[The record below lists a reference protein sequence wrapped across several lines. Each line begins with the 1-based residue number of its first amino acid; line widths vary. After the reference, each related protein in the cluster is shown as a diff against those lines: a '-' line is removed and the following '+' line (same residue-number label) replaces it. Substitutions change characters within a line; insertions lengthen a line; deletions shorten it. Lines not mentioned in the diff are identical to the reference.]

1 MLVTAGSD
9 FPVGQFGAMRS
20 VWGLTTRRTVIGVQG
35 PEHAVTYDEAVAMH
49 TTSAAR
55 LLGEEDLRGTLTPG
69 RLADLTIWDRD
80 PATCPPDEL
89 RDLNPLETLL
99 GGVPANS

>member
-1 MLVTAGSD
+1 MTDHGAELVRADLVVRAAAVRTLG
-9 FPVGQFGAMRS
+9 PG
-20 VWGLTTRRTVIGVQG
+20 RRPQRAL
-35 PEHAVTYDEAVAMH
+35 AVRGDRI
-49 TTSAAR
+49 AAR
-55 LLGEEDLRGTLTPG
+55 LLGEEDLRGSLTPG

-99 GGVPANS
+99 GGVRANS